1 VFDDPNDLMAA
12 VVAHNAETN
21 KARVVAGY
29 CWDWPMKTRGSR
41 AAGHVSIPE
50 YGFAKPW
57 NLDSTTTWAI
67 DDDSVD
73 QIGCV
78 HTSQGLEFGYVGV
91 IVGDDMRFEGGRV
104 VTDRTKR
111 AKTDASLKGIG
122 VIAKADPE
130 HADRIADKIIRNT
143 YRVLM
148 TRGMKG
154 CYVYCTDAALGDHL
168 RSRLT
173 AVATSIE
180 YSQATAELPLAAEA
194 PLED

>member
-1 VFDDPNDLMAA
+1 
-12 VVAHNAETN
+12 
-21 KARVVAGY
+21 VAGY

-50 YGFAKPW
+50 YGFAKSW

-91 IVGDDMRFEGGRV
+91 IIGDDLRLEDGRV
-104 VTDRTKR
+104 VTDRTGR

-122 VIAKADPE
+122 VIAKTDPE
-130 HADRIADKIIRNT
+130 RADHIADEIIRNT

-154 CYVYCTDAALGDHL
+154 CYVYCTDAALAEHL
-168 RSRLT
+168 RASAPSR
-173 AVATSIE
+173 ATGVP
-180 YSQATAELPLAAEA
+180 YSPARAASEPLAAED
-194 PLED
+194 PLEG